1 MGMVHGLQK
10 GTIKPSDVS
19 TKVKKAADSMSD
31 KDAEDYAST
40 KHKGLPKK
48 VKEAFLSENP
58 AASAAAAMVMMQMQN
73 PDTGKKIKAITPL
86 KNKDHK
92 LHSKAKG
99 IFKRLKDKISKKKD
113 KPTDKASQYR
123 ALMQKQKDYK
133 REEVEEGFG
142 GELKGSDRKKF
153 EKARKENAEVLGY
166 KLTGTKDIKE
176 SVNEKKNPKREKVKK
191 DFLKSLQTLEKRVK
205 RIKQFAKSNQ
215 WGPVSSF
222 VEDGLVYDLRDLE
235 REIDQIISM
244 PVDESINEGK
254 VEPKVKSQLNVLA
267 KRLTDLKRADTQL
280 EKSMWEVVM
289 EYTKIYNM
297 VKDGKYFETAGFK
310 QLPGSLELN
319 HKRFS
324 QKFSKSL
331 DSIIKSTKDSVK
343 RLQLKESV
351 NEATSLGA
359 DMLLGGLAQV
369 VRKAGMK
376 PKTAKMMG
384 GGFKVSKR
392 DKVGFKMDVEIRG
405 RDKKQTHKL
414 QFEMER
420 GMLYVIIK
428 NKPVKLGKYTMV
440 NPTAQNLKKVG
451 SALIGET
458 VNEAFVNNLKQAMS
472 YINTD
477 TKDGKEFMKLMKQK
491 SYTKQQGI
499 RAMTLAMR
507 GSAIHGAGPG
517 GVSQFTMHIA
527 KNVKG
532 LK

>member
-1 MGMVHGLQK
+1 MPAKSKAQQRFMGMVHALQK
-10 GTIKPSDVS
+10 GEIKPSKVS
-19 TKVKKAADSMSD
+19 GKVKKAAKSMKK
-31 KDAEDYAST
+31 KDADDFAST
-40 KHKGLPKK
+40 KHKGLPNKVKKEELKRLITKYGAKK
-48 VKEAFLSENP
+48 VRETIMAVSPKSDKGYREP
-58 AASAAAAMVMMQMQN
+58 
-73 PDTGKKIKAITPL
+73 
-86 KNKDHK
+86 NKPN
-92 LHSKAKG
+92 
-99 IFKRLKDKISKKKD
+99 FKYD
-113 KPTDKASQYR
+113 
-123 ALMQKQKDYK
+123 
-133 REEVEEGFG
+133 EGFG
-142 GELKGSDRKKF
+142 GELKGGDKKEF

-166 KLTGTKDIKE
+166 ELTGTSDIKE
-176 SVNEKKNPKREKVKK
+176 SATDFWMDMFRPGPIPNQYINQLIKKKGMLPSKPHIKRIYKDNGNPNSTQLAKTFKALQKDKYIKKQGTLWRWEAGFAFRTGKELESVNERWNPNKIKSHTSKAIN
-191 DFLKSLQTLEKRVK
+191 FLKQAQSFARQGQKGAVWNRLKDAGWEL
-205 RIKQFAKSNQ
+205 KQVMAFT
-215 WGPVSSF
+215 
-222 VEDGLVYDLRDLE
+222 
-235 REIDQIISM
+235 
-244 PVDESINEGK
+244 ESINEGK

-405 RDKKQTHKL
+405 FNKKKTFKL

-440 NPTAQNLKKVG
+440 AHTAKNLKKVG
-451 SALIGET
+451 AALIGD
-458 VNEAFVNNLKQAMS
+458 K
-472 YINTD
+472 
-477 TKDGKEFMKLMKQK
+477 
-491 SYTKQQGI
+491 
-499 RAMTLAMR
+499 
-507 GSAIHGAGPG
+507 
-517 GVSQFTMHIA
+517 
-527 KNVKG
+527 
-532 LK
+532 